1 MIHLRPIGRFHL
13 NNRREQKMKKD
24 FRIGVIIDSFLK
36 ASFKEGLDE
45 AVRVGAE
52 GMQVYAV
59 SGEMA
64 PWNLNASQR
73 REKRDLVADTGLVIS
88 ALCGDLG
95 GHGFMIEEENAD
107 KIEKSKQIV
116 DLALE
121 LDTNIITTHIGVVP
135 EDKNDRVYDTMLRAC
150 GQLAEYA
157 NSVGAFFAIET
168 GPETAHSLRE
178 FLDLLPGKGVAV
190 NFDPANLVMLVD
202 GKPADDVKTLAPYIV
217 HTHAK
222 DGIKIK
228 GKNPTDVKK
237 VLDAAGYGHIDFR
250 NLPYYELPLGKG
262 HVNFETYLQALKNE
276 DFDGFLTIE
285 RETGDTPFNDIKMA
299 VDFLKD
305 HIARVK

>member
-1 MIHLRPIGRFHL
+1 
-13 NNRREQKMKKD
+13 
-24 FRIGVIIDSFLK
+24 
-36 ASFKEGLDE
+36 
-45 AVRVGAE
+45 
-52 GMQVYAV
+52 
-59 SGEMA
+59 
-64 PWNLNASQR
+64 
-73 REKRDLVADTGLVIS
+73 
-88 ALCGDLG
+88 
-95 GHGFMIEEENAD
+95 MIEEENAD

-190 NFDPANLVMLVD
+190 NFDPANLVMVVD
-202 GKPADDVKTLAPYIV
+202 GKPVDDVKTLAPYIV

-228 GKNPTDVKK
+228 DKNPEDVKR
-237 VLDAAGYGHIDFR
+237 VLDAAGYGHIDFKD
-250 NLPYYELPLGKG
+250 LPYYELPLGKG
-262 HVNFETYLQALKNE
+262 HVGFEPQALK
-276 DFDGFLTIE
+276 DVGFDGFLTIE
-285 RETGDTPFNDIKMA
+285 RETGDNPFADIQMA
-299 VDFLKD
+299 VDFLKEY
-305 HIARVK
+305 IGKVK